1 MLKQIANIINMP
13 FRENDLV
20 NQTILQRVAAKLPA
34 GMTETSEGFE
44 QAVLEAE
51 AAVNQEGQMAI
62 VALVKQMTAP
72 PAEKVLKIKSSPKGA
87 RIKIAAANG
96 VRFSFGPIWNESVKK
111 AKGIAVVPA
120 NRAKLNHQALMAGIA
135 NPEAMEVGALC
146 AAIAETL

>member
-34 GMTETSEGFE
+34 GMTETSDGFE

>member
-1 MLKQIANIINMP
+1 MLKKIATLINMP
-13 FRENDLV
+13 FREDDLV
-20 NQTILQRVAAKLPA
+20 SQTILQRVAAKLPA

-51 AAVNQEGQMAI
+51 AAVDQEGQMAI

-120 NRAKLNHQALMAGIA
+120 NRTKLNHQALMAGIA